1 MTDEQKAQSE
11 KKINELKK
19 KYTVRGFKT
28 TSESFKFMKKMA
40 SSMSSLENIDNL
52 KDEDVSKLF
61 DLFDEKLIKSVVS
74 TYLLK
79 KDGDKRVPID
89 YEKEFIADINGLMIA
104 FSLCV
109 KTLMEKLNGGGK
121 QEAQPSKGMRVKSK
135 KR

>member
-1 MTDEQKAQSE
+1 MTNEQKAQSE
-11 KKINELKK
+11 KKINDLKK

-28 TSESFKFMKKMA
+28 TSESFKFMKKIA
-40 SSMSSLENIDNL
+40 GAMSNLEDMENL
-52 KDEDVSKLF
+52 EDEDVSKLF
-61 DLFDEKLIKSVVS
+61 ELFDEKLIKSVVS

-79 KDGDKRVPID
+79 KEGDKRVPIN
-89 YEKEFIADINGLMIA
+89 YEKEFIGDIGGLMVA